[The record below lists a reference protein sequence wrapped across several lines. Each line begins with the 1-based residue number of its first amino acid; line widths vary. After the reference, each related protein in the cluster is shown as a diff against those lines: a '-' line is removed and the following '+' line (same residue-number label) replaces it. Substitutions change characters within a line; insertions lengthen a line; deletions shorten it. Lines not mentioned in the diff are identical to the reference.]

1 MRHASKPGAYLILP
15 VLISLFAILLYTR
28 FAAAGNDR
36 DEWGDDWDD
45 DRGEYYDDYD
55 DDHDEYDD
63 DYRGGYPVV
72 VPYGYVIIPSGQL
85 PPPGECRI
93 WIPGVPPGQQP
104 PPFDCTQFNPNVPA
118 GGMLLYRPSY

>member
-1 MRHASKPGAYLILP
+1 MRHSSKSGMYLILS
-15 VLISLFAILLYTR
+15 VLISLFALFLYPLN
-28 FAAAGNDR
+28 AAADDDR

-45 DRGEYYDDYD
+45 DRGEYYDD
-55 DDHDEYDD
+55 HGEYDD
-63 DYRGGYPVV
+63 DYRGGYPVA
-72 VPYGYVIIPSGQL
+72 VPFGYVVVPSGQL

-118 GGMLLYRPSY
+118 GGLLLYRPPY

>member
-1 MRHASKPGAYLILP
+1 MRHISIPGTYLILP
-15 VLISLFAILLYTR
+15 VLVSLFMLFLCPFHTMADD
-28 FAAAGNDR
+28 DR

-45 DRGEYYDDYD
+45 DRGEYYDDR
-55 DDHDEYDD
+55 DEYDD
-63 DYRGGYPVV
+63 NYRGGYPVV

-118 GGMLLYRPSY
+118 GGMLLYRPPY

>member
-1 MRHASKPGAYLILP
+1 MRHFSRQGAYLILP
-15 VLISLFAILLYTR
+15 VLIILFALFLHPLNV
-28 FAAAGNDR
+28 AADNDR
-36 DEWGDDWDD
+36 DEWGDDQ
-45 DRGEYYDDYD
+45 GEDYDDYY

-118 GGMLLYRPSY
+118 GGMLLYRPPY

>member
-1 MRHASKPGAYLILP
+1 MRHVSKPGAYLILS
-15 VLISLFAILLYTR
+15 VLISLFALFLHPLNV
-28 FAAAGNDR
+28 AADNDR
-36 DEWGDDWDD
+36 DEWGDNWEDD
-45 DRGEYYDDYD
+45 QGEDYDEYY

-118 GGMLLYRPSY
+118 GGMLLYRPPY

>member
-1 MRHASKPGAYLILP
+1 MRHVSKSGMYLILS
-15 VLISLFAILLYTR
+15 VLISLFALFLNPLP
-28 FAAAGNDR
+28 APADDDR

-45 DRGEYYDDYD
+45 DHG
-55 DDHDEYDD
+55 EYDD
-63 DYRGGYPVV
+63 DYRGGYPVA
-72 VPYGYVIIPSGQL
+72 VPYGYVVVPSGQL

-118 GGMLLYRPSY
+118 GGLLLYRPPY